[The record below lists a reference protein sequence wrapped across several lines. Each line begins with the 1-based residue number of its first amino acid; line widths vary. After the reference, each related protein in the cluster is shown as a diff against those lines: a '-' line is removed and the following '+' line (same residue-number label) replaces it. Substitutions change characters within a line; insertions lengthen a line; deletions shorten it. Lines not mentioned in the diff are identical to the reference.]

1 MRSDLQSLEI
11 TKGELRRL
19 SGMRRGDLLIPPTR
33 RQVSWEILRTLLAI
47 ALLGLSYWVLALN
60 FANHTFLLI
69 ALHLSAVVGLI
80 VDDVQT
86 ILFSQ
91 KNRHLIN
98 LVMDVDRYN
107 AVIKA
112 IDINDQIEA
121 AGNSEVAL
129 NNREQVIEAL
139 ALTRAD
145 LVRALKTERILR
157 TNQRFIA
164 RHSDLFDN
172 NLTALATLQV
182 NDQASEHGRLLNQAL
197 SIAVDVQAE
206 MKKLQN
212 QRFS

>member
-1 MRSDLQSLEI
+1 MRADLQGLEI

-19 SGMRRGDLLIPPTR
+19 SGVRRGDLLIPPTR
-33 RQVSWEILRTLLAI
+33 RQISWELLRTLIAI
-47 ALLGLSYWVLALN
+47 ALLALSYWVLSLN
-60 FANHTFLLI
+60 FAHHTFLLI
-69 ALHLSAVVGLI
+69 VLHLSAVVGLV

-86 ILFSQ
+86 IHFSR

-129 NNREQVIEAL
+129 HNREQVIEAL
-139 ALTRAD
+139 ELTRSD

-157 TNQRFIA
+157 TNHRFMA

-197 SIAVDVQAE
+197 DIAVDVQAE

>member
-19 SGMRRGDLLIPPTR
+19 SGIRRGDLLIPPTQR
-33 RQVSWEILRTLLAI
+33 KISGEILRTLLAI
-47 ALLGLSYWVLALN
+47 ALLGLSCWVLVLN
-60 FANHTFLLI
+60 FSNHTFLLI

-86 ILFSQ
+86 ILFSR
-91 KNRHLIN
+91 KNRHLVN
-98 LVMDVDRYN
+98 LMMDVDRYN

-121 AGNSEVAL
+121 AGNSEVGI
-129 NNREQVIEAL
+129 NSREQVLEAL

-145 LVRALKTERILR
+145 LIRALKTERILR

-197 SIAVDVQAE
+197 DIAVDVQAE
-206 MKKLQN
+206 MRKLQN

>member
-1 MRSDLQSLEI
+1 MRSDLQGLEI
-11 TKGELRRL
+11 TRGELRRL
-19 SGMRRGDLLIPPTR
+19 SGVRRGDLLIPPTR
-33 RQVSWEILRTLLAI
+33 RQISWELLRTLVAI
-47 ALLGLSYWVLALN
+47 ALLALSYWVLSLN
-60 FANHTFLLI
+60 FAQHTFLLI
-69 ALHLSAVVGLI
+69 VLHLSAVVGLV

-86 ILFSQ
+86 ILFSR

-129 NNREQVIEAL
+129 HNREQVIEAL
-139 ALTRAD
+139 ELTRSD

-157 TNQRFIA
+157 TNQRFMA

-197 SIAVDVQAE
+197 DIAVDVQAE